1 MQGRRVHLRLGKT
14 CAQKIILVCLAATF
28 VVTTATLRASAET
41 PSVRTS
47 ALPPGGEGLREAD
60 PPLLLNGADAE
71 RYRRILALQQ
81 EGDWAAADREIA
93 ALKDRMLLGVVEAQ
107 RFLHKTYR
115 ASYSELARWLTHHAD
130 EPDAKAIHALALKRQ
145 PAGAPAPHQPIVA
158 TLTPHATPDEMAV
171 AVERQ
176 PLSAADLRRAQLLR
190 AEIRVLALLE
200 PRKAELALAGG
211 EARRLL
217 EPGQIDGLRTAIAA
231 GYAASDNVMTGA
243 GSSVPAAAPAP
254 AAAEG
259 EHWQAGLA
267 AWRLGR
273 FEEAGRQF
281 QAAARSASSP
291 WPVAAAAFWAA
302 RVEIKARRPE
312 RARYWLRLAAD
323 HPRTFY
329 GVLARRTLGTDSYF
343 DFETAP
349 FTEVDAELLTE
360 LPAARRALGLLQV
373 GDTRRAEAELRAL
386 VPHAPPQILEAVV
399 ALADRANMPGLTLQ
413 LAGYLADHDGRNHD
427 HALYPVPR
435 WRPIG
440 GFTVDRALLFAVMR
454 QESQFLPH
462 VQSNAG
468 AVGLMQLMPAT
479 AAAMAERTGMRL
491 ERRKSHHAHDP
502 LAEPE
507 YNLALAQEY
516 ISMLL
521 ADEHINGNLVLL
533 AAAYNGGPGAVQR
546 WVAARELM
554 RDPLLFI
561 ESIPTQQTRI
571 FTERV
576 LANYW
581 IYRQRLGQ
589 PSPDLDALAAGRWPT
604 YTAFDIWEADGRHA
618 ENR

>member
-1 MQGRRVHLRLGKT
+1 MQGRKVHLRLGNT
-14 CAQKIILVCLAATF
+14 CAQKIICVCLAATF
-28 VVTTATLRASAET
+28 VVTAASLRAGAE
-41 PSVRTS
+41 PSSVRTS
-47 ALPPGGEGLREAD
+47 ALPPDSEGAREAD
-60 PPLLLNGADAE
+60 PPLLLTGADAE
-71 RYRRILALQQ
+71 RYRRIVARQQ
-81 EGDWAAADREIA
+81 EGDWEATDREIG
-93 ALKDRMLLGVVEAQ
+93 ALKDRMLLGAVEAQ
-107 RFLHKTYR
+107 RYLHKAYR
-115 ASYSELARWLTHHAD
+115 TSYGELARWLVQYAA
-130 EPDAKAIHALALKRQ
+130 EPDAKAIYALALKRR
-145 PAGAPAPHQPIVA
+145 PPGVPAPHPPVIA
-158 TLTPHATPDEMAV
+158 TLTPHAMPDEVAV
-171 AVERQ
+171 AVEHQ
-176 PLSAADLRRAQLLR
+176 PLSGDDLRRAQLLR

-211 EARRLL
+211 EAHRLL

-231 GYAASDNVMTGA
+231 GHAASGNAMPGA
-243 GSSVPAAAPAP
+243 GSSMPAPAP
-254 AAAEG
+254 ASAEG
-259 EHWQAGLA
+259 ERWHAGLA

-273 FEEAGRQF
+273 FDDAGRHF
-281 QAAARSASSP
+281 QAAARNASSP
-291 WPVAAAAFWAA
+291 WPIAAAAFWAA
-302 RVEIKARRPE
+302 RVEIKARRPA
-312 RARYWLRLAAD
+312 RARYWLGLAAE

-329 GVLARRTLGTDSYF
+329 GVLARRTLGIDSYF
-343 DFETAP
+343 DFDTAP
-349 FTEVDAELLTE
+349 FTEVDAELLAE
-360 LPAARRALGLLQV
+360 LPAGRRALAFLQV

-386 VPHAPPQILEAVV
+386 VPHAPAQILEAVV

-479 AAAMAERTGMRL
+479 AAAMAERTGMPL
-491 ERRKSHHAHDP
+491 ERRKRHHAPDP

-507 YNLALAQEY
+507 YNMTLAQEY

-521 ADEHINGNLVLL
+521 ADDHINGNLVLL

-546 WVAARELM
+546 WVGERELM

-581 IYRQRLGQ
+581 IYRQRLSQ

-604 YTAFDIWEADGRHA
+604 YTALDVWELDGRHA

>member
-41 PSVRTS
+41 QSVRTS
-47 ALPPGGEGLREAD
+47 ALPPGSGDLREAD

-71 RYRRILALQQ
+71 RYRRIIALQQ

-93 ALKDRMLLGVVEAQ
+93 ALKDKMLLGAVEAQ
-107 RFLHKTYR
+107 RYLHKTYR
-115 ASYSELARWLTHHAD
+115 ASYGELTRWLAHHAA
-130 EPDAKAIHALALKRQ
+130 EPEAKAIYALALKRQ
-145 PAGAPAPHQPIVA
+145 PPGAPAPHQPSVA
-158 TLTPHATPDEMAV
+158 TLTPHATPDEVAV
-171 AVERQ
+171 AVERL
-176 PLSAADLRRAQLLR
+176 PLSAGDLRRAQLLR

-231 GYAASDNVMTGA
+231 GYAASGNAVLSA
-243 GSSVPAAAPAP
+243 GSSVPAPAP
-254 AAAEG
+254 AAAES
-259 EHWQAGLA
+259 ERWQAGLT

-273 FEEAGRQF
+273 FEDAGRHF

-291 WPVAAAAFWAA
+291 WQVAAAAFWAA

-312 RARYWLRLAAD
+312 RARYWLRLAAE

-349 FTEVDAELLTE
+349 FTEVDAELLTDE
-360 LPAARRALGLLQV
+360 PAGRRALGLLQV
-373 GDTRRAEAELRAL
+373 GDIRRAEAELRAL

-479 AAAMAERTGMRL
+479 AAAMAERTGMPLKRHQA
-491 ERRKSHHAHDP
+491 RDP

-546 WVAARELM
+546 WAAAHELM

-604 YTAFDIWEADGRHA
+604 YTALDIWEADGRHA

>member
-1 MQGRRVHLRLGKT
+1 MQGRKVHLRPGKT
-14 CAQKIILVCLAATF
+14 CAQKIIFVCLAATLS
-28 VVTTATLRASAET
+28 VTAATLRASAEAS
-41 PSVRTS
+41 SVRTS
-47 ALPPGGEGLREAD
+47 ALPPGSESLREAD
-60 PPLLLNGADAE
+60 PPLLLTGADAE
-71 RYRRILALQQ
+71 RYRRIVALQQ
-81 EGDWAAADREIA
+81 EGDWKEADREIA
-93 ALKDRMLLGVVEAQ
+93 ALKDKMLLGALEAQ
-107 RFLHKTYR
+107 RYLHKAYR
-115 ASYSELARWLTHHAD
+115 ASYGELARWLSHHAD
-130 EPDAKAIHALALKRQ
+130 EPDAKSIYALALKRR
-145 PAGAPAPHQPIVA
+145 PPGVPAPHQPIIA
-158 TLTPHATPDEMAV
+158 TLTAHARPDELAV
-171 AVERQ
+171 AIERQ
-176 PLSAADLRRAQLLR
+176 PLSTDDLRRAQLLR

-200 PRKAELALAGG
+200 PRKAELALGGG

-217 EPGQIDGLRTAIAA
+217 EPGQIDALRTAIAA
-231 GYAASDNVMTGA
+231 GYAASGSTMPAA
-243 GSSVPAAAPAP
+243 GSSMPAPAP
-254 AAAEG
+254 TPAGADAAR
-259 EHWQAGLA
+259 WQAGLA

-273 FEEAGRQF
+273 FEDAGRHF
-281 QAAARSASSP
+281 QAAARSGTWP
-291 WPVAAAAFWAA
+291 WPIAAAAFWAA

-312 RARYWLRLAAD
+312 RARYWLGLAAE

-329 GVLARRTLGTDSYF
+329 GVLARRTLGIDSYF
-343 DFETAP
+343 DFDTAP
-349 FTEVDAELLTE
+349 FTEVDAELLAE
-360 LPAARRALGLLQV
+360 LPAGRRALGFLQL
-373 GDTRRAEAELRAL
+373 GDTRHAEAELRSL
-386 VPHAPPQILEAVV
+386 VPHAPAQILEAVV

-435 WRPIG
+435 WRPLG

-479 AAAMAERTGMRL
+479 AAAMAERTGIPL
-491 ERRKSHHAHDP
+491 ERRKRHHAPDP

-521 ADEHINGNLVLL
+521 ADDHINGNLVLL

-604 YTAFDIWEADGRHA
+604 YTALDVWEPDGRHA

>member
-1 MQGRRVHLRLGKT
+1 MQGRRVHLRQGKT
-14 CAQKIILVCLAATF
+14 CAQKIIFVCLAATLLAPL
-28 VVTTATLRASAET
+28 ATLTDSAKAQ
-41 PSVRTS
+41 SVRTS
-47 ALPPGGEGLREAD
+47 ALPPGSDGLREAD
-60 PPLLLNGADAE
+60 PPLLLSGADAE
-71 RYRRILALQQ
+71 RYRRIFVLQQ
-81 EGDWAAADREIA
+81 EGDWVAADREIA
-93 ALKDRMLLGVVEAQ
+93 ELKDKVLLGIVDAQ
-107 RFLHKTYR
+107 RYLHKNYR
-115 ASYSELARWLTHHAD
+115 SSYGELARWMAHHAD
-130 EPDAKAIHALALKRQ
+130 EPDAKAIYALALQRR

-158 TLTPHATPDEMAV
+158 TLTPHATPDEI

-176 PLSAADLRRAQLLR
+176 PLSADDLRRAQLLR
-190 AEIRVLALLE
+190 TEIRVLALLE

-217 EPGQIDGLRTAIAA
+217 DPAQMDGLRKAIAT
-231 GYAASDNVMTGA
+231 GYAVSGDAAPES
-243 GSSVPAAAPAP
+243 GSSMPAPAP
-254 AAAEG
+254 ASVENAR
-259 EHWQAGLA
+259 WQAGLA

-273 FEEAGRQF
+273 FEDAGRDF
-281 QAAARSASSP
+281 QAAVRNATSP
-291 WPVAAAAFWAA
+291 WTIAAASFWAA
-302 RVEIKARRPE
+302 RVEIKARQTA
-312 RARYWLRLAAD
+312 RARHWLGLAAA

-329 GVLARRTLGTDSYF
+329 GVLARRTLGIDSYF
-343 DFETAP
+343 DFDTAP
-349 FTEVDAELLTE
+349 FTEVDAEILAE
-360 LPAARRALGLLQV
+360 LPAGRRALALLQL
-373 GDTRRAEAELRAL
+373 GDVRHAETELRAL
-386 VPHAPPQILEAVV
+386 VPHAPAQILEAVV

-413 LAGYLADHDGRNHD
+413 LAGYLADNDGRHHD

-435 WRPIG
+435 WRPLG

-479 AAAMAERTGMRL
+479 AAAMAERTGMPL
-491 ERRKSHHAHDP
+491 QRRKSRQSRDP

-546 WVAARELM
+546 WVASRELM

-561 ESIPTQQTRI
+561 ESIPTQQTRV

-604 YTAFDIWEADGRHA
+604 YTALDTWEPDGRHA